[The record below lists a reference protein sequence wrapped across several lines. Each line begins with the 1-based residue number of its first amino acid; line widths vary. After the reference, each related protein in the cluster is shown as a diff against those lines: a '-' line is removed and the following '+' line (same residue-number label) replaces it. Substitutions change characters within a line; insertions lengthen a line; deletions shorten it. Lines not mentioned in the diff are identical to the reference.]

1 MSTAVLTPWGQQ
13 ARQIHLS
20 VREGGQPT
28 GRVLASE
35 HRIHEML
42 ASDDPAVR
50 RKAIL
55 HLNAVA
61 RTYTD
66 TLIQLSSPALFPDQK
81 TQGVPSAVSFGEAD
95 RRAADTRW
103 TALYNIR
110 DLRSASSPYFKIT
123 DVYNAVTFEV
133 YLLGERIKMRHV
145 QGTEV
150 IFETDIV
157 AGGLQWNQFFAMWQD
172 LWSANEGIATMQLK
186 YAQKQA
192 RAAYEVLTASG
203 LTGVAYNTT
212 GATTL
217 EKDILTINDGI
228 RTIGN
233 QLYQDEGIAG
243 IQTEEDIEGAAL
255 FLLYNPATQGYR
267 QRVNRALNA
276 RFTMANDNMSIAE
289 VDVPVI
295 PLPSRYVPATDWK
308 LMLPGRKNIAAI
320 HKDLEIYDHT
330 DPRVAGVADGRIG
343 QGAYK
348 MVRGDAKQGVSLATS

>member
-1 MSTAVLTPWGQQ
+1 MSTAVQTPWGSK

-20 VREGGQPT
+20 VREGGQPG

-35 HRIHEML
+35 RRIHEML
-42 ASDDPAVR
+42 ASPDAAVR
-50 RKAIL
+50 RKAIT

-61 RTYTD
+61 RVYTD
-66 TLIQLSSPALFPDQK
+66 TLLQLSSSSLFPDQQ
-81 TQGVPSAVSFGEAD
+81 TQGIPNAITFGEAD
-95 RRAADTRW
+95 RRVADTRW
-103 TALYNIR
+103 TALFNIR
-110 DLRSASSPYFKIT
+110 DLRSATSPYFEIS

-133 YLLGERIKMRHV
+133 YLMGERIEVRHV
-145 QGTEV
+145 QGSET
-150 IFETDIV
+150 IFKTDIV

-172 LWSANEGIATMQLK
+172 LWSANDGIATMNVK

-203 LTGVAYNTT
+203 LTGVAYNAS

-217 EKDILTINDGI
+217 EKDINTINDGI

-255 FLLYNPATQGYR
+255 VLLFNPATQGYR

-276 RFTMANDNMSIAE
+276 RFTMANDNLSVAE

-320 HKDLEIYDHT
+320 HKDLEIYDHM
-330 DPRVAGVADGRIG
+330 DPRLAGVADARIG